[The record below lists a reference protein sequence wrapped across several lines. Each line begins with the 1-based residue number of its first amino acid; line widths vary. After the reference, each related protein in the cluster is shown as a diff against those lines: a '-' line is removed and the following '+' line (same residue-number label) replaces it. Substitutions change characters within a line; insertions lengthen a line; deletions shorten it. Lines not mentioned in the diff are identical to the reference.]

1 MLKAVTE
8 FMMAWADW
16 LIGLIPFALI
26 ALLLWIRLQ
35 AAGASPHLAVRI
47 ILGLFAWVGLAI
59 LGLVMAS
66 VGWRTEKAWSLA
78 AGALITVACL
88 LILRRR
94 LQRLWEEFPLLPTD
108 SDENRDGEH
117 GGDGK
122 TGRTRQR

>member
-8 FMMAWADW
+8 FMMAWAEW

-35 AAGASPHLAVRI
+35 AAGASPHLAVGI

-59 LGLVMAS
+59 LGLVKAS
-66 VGWRTEKAWSLA
+66 VGWRTGNAWSLA

-94 LQRLWEEFPLLPTD
+94 LQRLWEEFPLLPTNG
-108 SDENRDGEH
+108 DESRDGEH
-117 GGDGK
+117 E
-122 TGRTRQR
+122 TG

>member
-8 FMMAWADW
+8 FMMAWAEW

-66 VGWRTEKAWSLA
+66 VGWRTGKAWSLA
-78 AGALITVACL
+78 AGDTY
-88 LILRRR
+88 
-94 LQRLWEEFPLLPTD
+94 
-108 SDENRDGEH
+108 H
-117 GGDGK
+117 GRMFADFK
-122 TGRTRQR
+122 AEVTATLGRVPASAN

>member
-1 MLKAVTE
+1 
-8 FMMAWADW
+8 MAWADW
-16 LIGLIPFALI
+16 LIGLVPFALI

-47 ILGLFAWVGLAI
+47 ILELFAWVGFTI

-66 VGWRTEKAWSLA
+66 FGWRTGNAWSLA

-117 GGDGK
+117 E
-122 TGRTRQR
+122 TG

>member
-8 FMMAWADW
+8 FMMAWAEW

-35 AAGASPHLAVRI
+35 AAGASSHLAVRI

-66 VGWRTEKAWSLA
+66 IGWRTGKAWSLA

-117 GGDGK
+117 EAG
-122 TGRTRQR
+122 

>member
-1 MLKAVTE
+1 MLKAVMRFMLTWTE
-8 FMMAWADW
+8 W

-66 VGWRTEKAWSLA
+66 IGWRTGNAWLLST
-78 AGALITVACL
+78 GALIAVACL

-94 LQRLWEEFPLLPTD
+94 LQRLWEEFPLLPID
-108 SDENRDGEH
+108 SDENQDRKHEAG
-117 GGDGK
+117 
-122 TGRTRQR
+122 